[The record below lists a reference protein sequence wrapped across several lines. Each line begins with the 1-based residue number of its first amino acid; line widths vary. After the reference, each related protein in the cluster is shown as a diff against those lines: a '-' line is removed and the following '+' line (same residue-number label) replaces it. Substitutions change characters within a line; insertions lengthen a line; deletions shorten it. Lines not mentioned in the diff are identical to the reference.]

1 MMFEY
6 FKFAL
11 AAVKK
16 NSAEADHLGAVHP
29 SYCLLSLSDRNRV
42 TVVLHTGQGPLT
54 IGRPLAVFTTLPTL
68 IVRFSRHLTQYP
80 TNSILNLLS
89 TLESAL
95 LKIE

>member
-6 FKFAL
+6 FKL
-11 AAVKK
+11 ASSVGLKK
-16 NSAEADHLGAVHP
+16 SAEADRLGAVHLDY
-29 SYCLLSLSDRNRV
+29 SLLSLSDRNLV
-42 TVVLHTGQGPLT
+42 TVVLHTGQAPLT

-68 IVRFSRHLTQYP
+68 IVCFLRHLTQYP

-89 TLESAL
+89 RLELAL